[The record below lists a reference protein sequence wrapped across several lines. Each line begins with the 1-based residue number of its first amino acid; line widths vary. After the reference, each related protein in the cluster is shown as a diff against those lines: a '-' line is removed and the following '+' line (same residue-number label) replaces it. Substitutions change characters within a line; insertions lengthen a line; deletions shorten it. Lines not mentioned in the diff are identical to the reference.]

1 MIWNVLT
8 IENKLEQS
16 QQFAKKIKLCANKI
30 QYRIERFTIQIL
42 LQSKFNSSEQFA
54 KLDNFKSK
62 LIWKYNKLSIKNT
75 MQV

>member
-42 LQSKFNSSEQFA
+42 LQSKFNSSWTICKTRQFQ
-54 KLDNFKSK
+54 
-62 LIWKYNKLSIKNT
+62 IQTYMEI
-75 MQV
+75 